1 MGRLINADAL
11 AKNMCDCACADC
23 DNERNINTKCSE
35 IRLTYLRILDEQP
48 TIEERKTGKWVHMG
62 GDEWCCDKC
71 GFVITTEGSWEHPH
85 DIGANYCQNCGA
97 KMEG

>member
-48 TIEERKTGKWVHMG
+48 TIEERKTGKWG
-62 GDEWCCDKC
+62 AQGECPFCGYLRQWKDDKFC
-71 GFVITTEGSWEHPH
+71 G
-85 DIGANYCQNCGA
+85 NCGA

>member
-35 IRLTYLRILDEQP
+35 IRLTYLRILNEQP
-48 TIEERKTGKWVHMG
+48 TIEERKTGKWG
-62 GDEWCCDKC
+62 AQGECPFCDISVS
-71 GFVITTEGSWEHPH
+71 G
-85 DIGANYCQNCGA
+85 
-97 KMEG
+97 KMINSAVTAVQRWRAEA